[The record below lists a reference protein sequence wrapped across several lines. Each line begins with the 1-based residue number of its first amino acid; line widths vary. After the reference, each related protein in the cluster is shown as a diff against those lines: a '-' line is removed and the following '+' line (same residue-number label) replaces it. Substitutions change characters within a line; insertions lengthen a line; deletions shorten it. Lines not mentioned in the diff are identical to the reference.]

1 MKKIFDVIVI
11 GGGPAGSTV
20 ATYLSRA
27 GFDVLVLERAIFPR
41 FHIGETLLPYCYH
54 LFKDLGVL
62 EQMERDF
69 SRKPG
74 ITFSSEDNSS
84 HSNWCYA
91 HLIKDESNLSFH
103 VERSRFDDMLLKNS
117 IKEGV
122 VVCQN
127 TRVVSSSVDDE
138 IQKIW
143 VKTQDDDSYEARFL
157 IDASGQ
163 DCFLGNTRK
172 SKQPN
177 RKLSPRIAVS
187 CQWGNANLDPT
198 LKKGGLRII
207 HLEGEKKGWL
217 WMIPIAEDKLSVG
230 VVTESSYYLARKK
243 QLVEFGQE
251 WSAEF
256 YRQEIFA
263 TLLGEQILSDANT
276 LNEIQING
284 DYSYTNSDKYG
295 EHYATIGDASAFLDP
310 MFASGVYLAM
320 KSAELLAD
328 ALVKKLNHNDKSAL
342 KEVYSTIDGAYAL
355 IEKMI
360 HTYYNPEAVKFS
372 DAQKALTFS
381 DQEGAYAMIHFL
393 LAGDFF
399 VNQEKYN
406 KVLDIL
412 SSEKKIEGFFH
423 LIDQKEMF
431 RGALCE

>member
-1 MKKIFDVIVI
+1 MKKIFDVIVV

-27 GFDVLVLERAIFPR
+27 GFEVLLLEKEVFPR
-41 FHIGETLLPYCYH
+41 FHVGETLLPYCYH

-62 EQMERDF
+62 AQMERDF

-84 HSNWCYA
+84 YSNWCYA
-91 HLIKDESNLSFH
+91 HLIKDESSLSFH

-117 IKEGV
+117 VKEGV

-127 TRVVSSSVDDE
+127 TRVVSSSIDQAT
-138 IQKIW
+138 QKVR
-143 VKTQDDDSYEARFL
+143 VKTQNDDSYEARFL

-163 DCFLGNTRK
+163 DCFLGNARKTR
-172 SKQPN
+172 QPN
-177 RKLSPRIAVS
+177 RTLSPRVAVS
-187 CQWGNANLDPT
+187 CQWGNSNLDAT

-217 WMIPIAEDKLSVG
+217 WMIPIATDKLSVG

-243 QLVEFGQE
+243 QLVEFGQD
-251 WSAEF
+251 WRGEF
-256 YRQEIFA
+256 YKQEIFS
-263 TLLGEQILSDANT
+263 TSLGKQILSDANT
-276 LNEIQING
+276 LNEIEING
-284 DYSYTNSDKYG
+284 DYSYTNTDKYG
-295 EHYATIGDASAFLDP
+295 EHFAAIGDASAFLDP

-320 KSAELLAD
+320 KSAELVAE
-328 ALVKKLNHNDKSAL
+328 ALVKKLNHNDTTSFENA
-342 KEVYSTIDGAYAL
+342 YNTIDGAYAL

-360 HTYYNPEAVKFS
+360 HIYYNPDAVKFS
-372 DAQKALTFS
+372 DAQQALKFD
-381 DQEGAYAMIHFL
+381 DQESAYAMIHFL

-406 KVLDIL
+406 KTLETL
-412 SSEKKIEGFFH
+412 NSKKKIEGFFH
-423 LIDQKEMF
+423 LINHKEMS